1 MEALNQL
8 NAILTGLGVN
18 STVWIQLGLFL
29 FTFVLLNNVV
39 FKSYQKAFQERHDK
53 TLGGEDLTKQLVL
66 EAQEIQSRYEKRARQ
81 VNEQIKTA
89 YDAALGEAYKKQ
101 NDNME
106 NTRKEAAEAL
116 KQARVKITSQV
127 RDARGQLQA
136 DLPAISALVASKLMG
151 KETT

>member
-8 NAILTGLGVN
+8 SAILTGLGVN

-29 FTFVLLNNVV
+29 FTFVLLNNLV
-39 FKSYQKAFQERHDK
+39 FKSYQRAFQERHDK

-81 VNEQIKTA
+81 VNDQIKSA
-89 YDAALGEAYKKQ
+89 YDSAMGEAYKKQ
-101 NDNME
+101 NEIME

-116 KQARVKITSQV
+116 KQARAKITTQV
-127 RDARGQLQA
+127 RDARGALHN
-136 DLPAISALVASKLMG
+136 DLPAISSLIVAKLMG
-151 KETT
+151 KEPS